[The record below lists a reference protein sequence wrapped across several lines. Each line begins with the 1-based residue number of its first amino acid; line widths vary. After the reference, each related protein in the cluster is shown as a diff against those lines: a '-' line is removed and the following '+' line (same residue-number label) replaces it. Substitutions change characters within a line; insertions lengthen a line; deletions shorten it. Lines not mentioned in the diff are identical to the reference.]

1 MSAPF
6 RHGKK
11 LVPALVTANDDPEAI
26 VLARARVWIVS
37 PPFLQPPQA
46 RSRTETRHLHCL

>member
-1 MSAPF
+1 MSTTV
-6 RHGKK
+6 RNGKK

-26 VLARARVWIVS
+26 VSARARAWIVS

-46 RSRTETRHLHCL
+46 RSRTEARHLH